1 MKAYG
6 SNSCWRERGIKV
18 EIFCLICFS
27 FLFYGSIVDLQCCV
41 SFRGIANDS
50 AIHIYI
56 LFFRF
61 FSLISGYRVLS
72 MILCVTQ

>member
-1 MKAYG
+1 M
-6 SNSCWRERGIKV
+6 